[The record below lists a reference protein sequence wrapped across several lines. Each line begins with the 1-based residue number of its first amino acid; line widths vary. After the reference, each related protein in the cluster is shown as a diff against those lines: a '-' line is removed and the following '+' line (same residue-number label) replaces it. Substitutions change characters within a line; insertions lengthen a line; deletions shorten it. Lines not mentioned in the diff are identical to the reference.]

1 MSQKETM
8 GMNWDDHMRE
18 KMEQGI
24 ADLAQQRGVDIFVRI
39 SDDGT
44 WQITVKHGRHYR
56 RAARTIF
63 FIEESPEITDFSA
76 RFEPSARHLSHGTSS
91 VGKLPITGIE

>member
-1 MSQKETM
+1 
-8 GMNWDDHMRE
+8 MNWDDYMRE
-18 KMEQGI
+18 KMEAGI
-24 ADLAQQRGVDIFVRI
+24 ADLAEKRAAMNPDNVLVRI